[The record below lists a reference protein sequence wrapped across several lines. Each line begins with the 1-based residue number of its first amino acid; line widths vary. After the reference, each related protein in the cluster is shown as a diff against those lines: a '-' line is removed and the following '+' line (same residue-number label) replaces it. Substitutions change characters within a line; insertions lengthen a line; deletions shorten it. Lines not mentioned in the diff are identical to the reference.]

1 MLRRSSLRLA
11 GAAATLALLTT
22 ACGSGD
28 GDDGDAGDGAQQGSR
43 QVSTTLGTVE
53 VPETI
58 DSVVVLEGRRDQD
71 LVLSL
76 GLPLTGIPQ
85 IDPEAGY
92 ELENPL
98 AAATQASGAKELFLE
113 GEINL
118 EAIAAT
124 GPDLIVSRASDVE
137 GIQSELEAVAP
148 VLAVGEQTTST
159 WQDDLTLLGEAT
171 GTQDKAAQLIADY
184 DARVAQIK
192 QKYADEIA
200 DTTIAPIVYNLE
212 GTGIRAQRLQS
223 QVLRDIGA
231 TPSEAFA
238 DAIADADTEVEF
250 SPEQTLQA
258 YQDADAML
266 VAVNTA
272 DEWQAAQN
280 DQLFQ
285 QLPAV
290 ENDRIV
296 RTDKFSFEG
305 GPITAMHVLDVVE
318 QLYAS

>member
-1 MLRRSSLRLA
+1 MSSVRSSLRRA
-11 GAAATLALLTT
+11 GAACTIALLTT
-22 ACGSGD
+22 ACGSASSGSS
-28 GDDGDAGDGAQQGSR
+28 GSTGTAGATRTVQTALGA
-43 QVSTTLGTVE
+43 VE
-53 VPETI
+53 VPEKI

-71 LVLSL
+71 LVLAL
-76 GLPLTGIPQ
+76 GLPLTGVPQ
-85 IDPEAGY
+85 LDPGAGY

-98 AAATQASGAKELFLE
+98 AAAVKASGAKELFIE

-124 GPDLIVSRASDVE
+124 GPDLIVSRAGDVE
-137 GIQSELEAVAP
+137 GIQAELQAIAP
-148 VLAVGEQTTST
+148 VVTVGEQTTST

-171 GTQDKAAQLIADY
+171 GTSAKAAGQIAAY

-192 QKYADEIA
+192 EKYADEIA
-200 DTTIAPIVYNLE
+200 STKVAPIVYNLE
-212 GTGIRAQRLQS
+212 GTGVRAQRLQS

-231 TPSEAFA
+231 TPSQAFA

-250 SPEQTLQA
+250 SPEQTLKA

-266 VAVNTA
+266 VAINTTDDREA
-272 DEWQAAQN
+272 SEKDK
-280 DQLFQ
+280 LFQ
-285 QLPAV
+285 ELPAV
-290 ENDRIV
+290 KNDRVV

-318 QLYAS
+318 QLYRT